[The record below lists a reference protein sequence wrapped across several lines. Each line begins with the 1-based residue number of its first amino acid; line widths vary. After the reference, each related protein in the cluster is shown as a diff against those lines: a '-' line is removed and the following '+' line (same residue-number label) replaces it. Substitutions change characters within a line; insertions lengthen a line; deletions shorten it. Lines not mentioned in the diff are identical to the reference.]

1 MGNDRMVLL
10 RANPTSPDCT
20 AASVFDHRE
29 ARACVRKLD
38 DLVLEGQGIRGEN
51 PVEAEDDVSLV
62 EAGFAEKAPGLEAQE
77 LDAVVVDL

>member
-1 MGNDRMVLL
+1 M
-10 RANPTSPDCT
+10 
-20 AASVFDHRE
+20 
-29 ARACVRKLD
+29 RKLD